1 MPKLSAAQKKNA
13 ATNKE
18 KVAGDLPFVLR
29 YEHFSIVMNKKR
41 RLAFFTATNIDGAS
55 SKDFDRT
62 TGAITEPESLD
73 LDDPDEGPEAT
84 ELWLTDRRIDE
95 SEQTPSDLFSGQTA
109 FHDDATKIADKR
121 TSAHRNRIFQ
131 QGHLTRRQDPLWGKD
146 EVIRRAN
153 TDTFH
158 VTNRAPQ
165 IGYFNMGT
173 RHKAEAKPKFHPGG
187 DLHWRAL
194 EEFVLA
200 NARADKQRV
209 TVFTGPVL
217 DDEHDFPWDRGRTD
231 MKGFKAPRKFWKLV
245 VRVDQGKLH
254 ATSLVADQSPLIDF
268 KLPEALEPGGEEL
281 KHFAFDKV
289 KKFQTSIATLEKLTG
304 LDFGAH
310 VRAADTFAPG
320 PGGGNEKRVVNVEE
334 LSISLPPGR
343 RKRAAKRPK
352 SKR

>member
-1 MPKLSAAQKKNA
+1 
-13 ATNKE
+13 
-18 KVAGDLPFVLR
+18 
-29 YEHFSIVMNKKR
+29 MNKKR

-62 TGAITEPESLD
+62 TGAITTPESLD

-95 SEQTPSDLFSGQTA
+95 SDQTPSDLFSGQTA
-109 FHDDATKIADKR
+109 FHDDATKIVDKQ

-217 DDEHDFPWDRGRTD
+217 DDEHDFPWDRGRAA

-289 KKFQTSIATLEKLTG
+289 KKFQTSIAALEKLTG

-310 VRAADTFAPG
+310 VRAADTFAPD

-334 LSISLPPGR
+334 LSISLPAGR